1 MIEKTVTR
9 IGSLPCL
16 HFFLLFAVR
25 REYVGHV
32 QEIDGNCESKQPTA
46 HVLAVQEF
54 TGMALA
60 AALEA
65 AGRLQPLEVNI

>member
-1 MIEKTVTR
+1 MPA
-9 IGSLPCL
+9 L
-16 HFFLLFAVR
+16 FFCFCCE
-25 REYVGHV
+25 REHVEHV
-32 QEIDGNCESKQPTA
+32 QEIDGNCEYKQPTA

>member
-1 MIEKTVTR
+1 MPA
-9 IGSLPCL
+9 L
-16 HFFLLFAVR
+16 FFCFCCE
-25 REYVGHV
+25 REHVEHV
-32 QEIDGNCESKQPTA
+32 QEIDGNCKQATA

-65 AGRLQPLEVNI
+65 AGRLQPLEVNV